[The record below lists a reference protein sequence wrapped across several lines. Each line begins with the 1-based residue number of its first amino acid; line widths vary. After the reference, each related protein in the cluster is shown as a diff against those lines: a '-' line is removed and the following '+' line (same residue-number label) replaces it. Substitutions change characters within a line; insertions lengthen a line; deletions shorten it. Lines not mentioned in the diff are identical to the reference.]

1 MSNELVQPQSDQIN
15 LKKICAAI
23 LACYILLTVSFYF
36 LAGHQLRFRV
46 SRGDVDMPKA
56 TSGSV
61 ELISGATVEQTFT
74 TDIQRI
80 EQISVQWGTYG
91 HQNAGTAVVDV
102 YNLNNHSLL
111 MSQKVDVAEIK
122 EGNVTVLSA
131 GQPIEGLCDVPL
143 MIRITSPDSVT
154 GGAVSPMMS
163 LEGDKDGYQL
173 SLNGNPVNGKLCFS
187 ITGEDYIWIG
197 RHYWQCVLAF
207 GCLLL
212 FYLLSFLSRVKKGK
226 KSLLLN
232 AMVAVKKYRFLIH
245 QLVTRDFKTKYKRSV
260 LGVLWSFLNPLL
272 TMIIQYIVFST
283 IFKADI
289 SNYPVYLLTGIVM
302 FNYFSEACGMT
313 LTSILSNASLI
324 TKIYVPKYIYP
335 LSRVLSSTVNLLVSL
350 IPLMCVIV
358 FTGVPIT
365 PAYLLIIFALCCLI
379 VFCLGLGMLL
389 ASSMVFFR
397 DTQFIWGVLSMIWM
411 YATPIFYPESILPQ
425 QFSFVLEINPLYYFI
440 RFARTCI
447 LDGVSPEPIMY
458 VQCALFALGML
469 AIGAITFKKSQDKFI
484 LYI

>member
-1 MSNELVQPQSDQIN
+1 MVQPRSDRIN

-23 LACYILLTVSFYF
+23 LVGYIFLMVSFYF
-36 LAGHQLRFRV
+36 LAGHQLRFRD
-46 SRGDVDMPKA
+46 SRGDVDMPSA

-61 ELISGATVEQTFT
+61 ELVSGATVEQTFT
-74 TDIQRI
+74 TEIQRI

-91 HQNAGTAVVDV
+91 HQNAGTAVVEV

-111 MSQKVDVAEIK
+111 MSKKVDVAKITERS
-122 EGNVTVLSA
+122 VTVLSA
-131 GQPIEGLCDVPL
+131 NQPIEGLCNVPL

-163 LEGDKDGYQL
+163 LEGVKDGYRL
-173 SLNGNPVNGKLCFS
+173 SLNGKPVNGTLCFS
-187 ITGEDYIWIG
+187 ATGEDYIWIG
-197 RHYWQCVLAF
+197 LHYWQFVLAF
-207 GCLLL
+207 GFLLL
-212 FYLLSFLSRVKKGK
+212 LYLLSFLSKVKKGK
-226 KSLLLN
+226 RSLLLN
-232 AMVAVKKYRFLIH
+232 VMVAVKKYRFLIH
-245 QLVTRDFKTKYKRSV
+245 QLVSRDFKTKYKRSV
-260 LGVLWSFLNPLL
+260 VGVLWSFLNPLL

-283 IFKADI
+283 IFKANI

-324 TKIYVPKYIYP
+324 TKVYVPKYIYP
-335 LSRVLSSTVNLLVSL
+335 LSRVLSSAVNLLISL
-350 IPLMCVIV
+350 IPLMCVVV
-358 FTGVPIT
+358 FTGVTVT
-365 PAYLLIIFALCCLI
+365 PAYLLIIFPLCCLI
-379 VFCLGLGMLL
+379 VFCMGLGMLL

-397 DTQFIWGVLSMIWM
+397 DTQFLWGVLSMIWM

-425 QFSFVLEINPLYYFI
+425 QFSFVLKINPLYYFI
-440 RFARTCI
+440 KFARTCI
-447 LDGVSPEPIMY
+447 LNGVSPEPMMY

-469 AIGAITFKKSQDKFI
+469 AIGAVMFKKSQDKFI

>member
-1 MSNELVQPQSDQIN
+1 MVQPRSDRIN

-23 LACYILLTVSFYF
+23 LVGYIFLMVSFYF
-36 LAGHQLRFRV
+36 LAGHQLRFRD
-46 SRGDVDMPKA
+46 SRGDVDMPSA

-61 ELISGATVEQTFT
+61 ELVSGATVEQTFT
-74 TDIQRI
+74 TEIQRI

-91 HQNAGTAVVDV
+91 HQNAGTAVVEV

-111 MSQKVDVAEIK
+111 MSKKVDVAKITERS
-122 EGNVTVLSA
+122 VTVLSA
-131 GQPIEGLCDVPL
+131 DQPIEGLCNVPL

-163 LEGDKDGYQL
+163 LEGVKDGYRL
-173 SLNGNPVNGKLCFS
+173 SLNGKPVNGTLCFS
-187 ITGEDYIWIG
+187 ATGEDYIWIG
-197 RHYWQCVLAF
+197 LHYWQFVLAF
-207 GCLLL
+207 GFLLL
-212 FYLLSFLSRVKKGK
+212 LYLLSFLSKVKKGK
-226 KSLLLN
+226 RSLLLN
-232 AMVAVKKYRFLIH
+232 VMVAVKKYRFLIH
-245 QLVTRDFKTKYKRSV
+245 QLVSRDFKTKYKRSV
-260 LGVLWSFLNPLL
+260 VGVLWSFLNPLL

-283 IFKADI
+283 IFKANI

-324 TKIYVPKYIYP
+324 TKVYVPKYIYP
-335 LSRVLSSTVNLLVSL
+335 LSRVLSSAVNLLISL
-350 IPLMCVIV
+350 IPLMCVVV
-358 FTGVPIT
+358 FTGVTVT
-365 PAYLLIIFALCCLI
+365 PAYLLIIFPLCCLI
-379 VFCLGLGMLL
+379 VFCMGLGMLL

-397 DTQFIWGVLSMIWM
+397 DTQFLWGVLSMIWM

-425 QFSFVLEINPLYYFI
+425 QFSFVLKINPLYYFI
-440 RFARTCI
+440 KFARTCI
-447 LDGVSPEPIMY
+447 LNGVSPEPMMY

-469 AIGAITFKKSQDKFI
+469 AIGAVMFKKSQDKFI